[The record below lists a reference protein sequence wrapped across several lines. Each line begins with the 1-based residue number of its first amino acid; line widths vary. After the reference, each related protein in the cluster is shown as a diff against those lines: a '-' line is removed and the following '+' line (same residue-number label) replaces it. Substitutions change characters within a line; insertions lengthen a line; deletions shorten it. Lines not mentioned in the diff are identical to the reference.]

1 MRVTEGVD
9 FGNRRQ
15 NGRPFGRLERRWNF
29 AAGSDRG
36 SKWSAAAHEGG
47 AGADR
52 GGEHDAGCDGKTR
65 GGSVSKDSALH
76 ERHSAHVIW

>member
-52 GGEHDAGCDGKTR
+52 GGEHDAGCDGKPGAVQSQKT
-65 GGSVSKDSALH
+65 A
-76 ERHSAHVIW
+76 HSTNATQPM